1 MRRKHASTTLGST
14 RRGTTLG
21 STRRGISAATGAP
34 ISVFE
39 RRGVEGVCWVL
50 AIVLLAL
57 YCGARSHG
65 EVERR
70 DALATFIRTH
80 SP

>member
-1 MRRKHASTTLGST
+1 MSRKLAQTTRSGTSAS
-14 RRGTTLG
+14 
-21 STRRGISAATGAP
+21 TGAP

-39 RRGVEGVCWVL
+39 RRGVDGVCWVL

-65 EVERR
+65 ELERR
-70 DALATFIRTH
+70 DAFATFIH
-80 SP
+80 SRSP

>member
-1 MRRKHASTTLGST
+1 MSHKLAPTTLGST
-14 RRGTTLG
+14 RTGT
-21 STRRGISAATGAP
+21 SAATGAP

-39 RRGVEGVCWVL
+39 RRGVEAVCWVL

-65 EVERR
+65 ELERR
-70 DALATFIRTH
+70 AALATFIH
-80 SP
+80 LSLP